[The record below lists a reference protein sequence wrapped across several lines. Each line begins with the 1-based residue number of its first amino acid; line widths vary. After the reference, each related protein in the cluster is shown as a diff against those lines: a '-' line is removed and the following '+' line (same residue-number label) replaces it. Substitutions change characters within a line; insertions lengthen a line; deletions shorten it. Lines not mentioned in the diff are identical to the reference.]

1 MWLKKKNYKKKKQAY
16 TFLVSRDVEEEV
28 MKENRRERREIVKL
42 L

>member
-1 MWLKKKNYKKKKQAY
+1 MLAVKEKEKKKKQSY

-28 MKENRRERREIVKL
+28 MKESRRERREIVKL